1 LATRILKEME
11 AHKTVGVRNVWVPNQ
26 FVFHI
31 SEADDERFRET
42 RTALRRELETVVRD
56 GARERGWGLVGPAEV
71 EFEVDPDLRQGEFT
85 CEATLVEGPTET
97 APPPDAPGS
106 TTAPGAPSRAAELIL
121 LKDGREARAFT
132 LAKDRVVVGR
142 LPECDIVVDDPGASR
157 QHAEIRRE
165 SGRFVVADLGSTNG
179 TLVNESAIGEHT
191 LADGDR
197 ITIGTTVLEFR
208 GG

>member
-1 LATRILKEME
+1 ME

-71 EFEVDPDLRQGEFT
+71 EFEVDPVLRQGDFT
-85 CEATLVEGPTET
+85 CGAALVEGPTGT
-97 APPPDAPGS
+97 VPSPDDAGS
-106 TTAPGAPSRAAELIL
+106 TPAAGGGPMGAAELIL

-142 LPECDIVVDDPGASR
+142 LPECDVVVEDAGASR

-165 SGRFVVADLGSTNG
+165 NGRFVLADLGSTNG
-179 TLVNESAIGEHT
+179 TLVNESTIGEHT